1 MNNRLTLVFIL
12 ATVLIDAIGIG
23 IIFPVMLDLNEN
35 VTGGTLSDASLWG
48 GVLAASFAVMQ
59 FVFGPVV
66 GNLSDRFGR
75 RPVMLAALAVMAFD
89 YTIMAVAGTI
99 WLLLIGRVVAGATAA
114 TYTTAYAYMADISA
128 KKDRARNFGLIG
140 AGFGLGYIAGP
151 FLGSLLSTLGIR
163 APFWGA
169 AALAATN
176 LAFGFAILPE
186 SVTDRIRRPFSW
198 ARANPLNSFRV
209 IGQLPGLGRLL
220 TLYLVYSV
228 ALHVYETVWAYY
240 GKAQFG
246 WTPYMIGISL
256 AAYGLFYTLVQAFA
270 IGPVIRRFGEYRA
283 AFYGLIIELI
293 ACVVFVFLTSGPAAI
308 ALTAFAALGS
318 ICGPAMQGMM
328 SNGTPDDQQ
337 GELQGV
343 VASMTAL
350 GMILSPALMNGTFWW
365 FTRPG
370 AAIHAPGAPFALA
383 ALLLVGCCIILGA
396 RPIEAAPDGV

>member
-1 MNNRLTLVFIL
+1 MI
-12 ATVLIDAIGIG
+12 
-23 IIFPVMLDLNEN
+23 
-35 VTGGTLSDASLWG
+35 
-48 GVLAASFAVMQ
+48 
-59 FVFGPVV
+59 
-66 GNLSDRFGR
+66 
-75 RPVMLAALAVMAFD
+75 LAALAVMAFD